1 MNQKLISGLTAALL
15 CTSTIG
21 ATAALAEST
30 PAVSP
35 GSTEPETP
43 RPSSPQASK
52 RDVVKIGEQ
61 QNVSEQQKVGEQQNV
76 SEQQKTES
84 HSSSASQGSIAKIYS
99 HEISGRKAATLYVRN
114 VPVVTFI
121 GEARNPSTEVKVGE
135 VQATPSQAAKLKYGA
150 TPVEYSTQP
159 RQNSS
164 TSTDPIA
171 RATAIAAQL
180 NQLQRDGVD
189 ADKITVRWNETKSGA
204 QFVIEA
210 NKQTIVAIDP
220 GTVLPDST
228 RDPEQDA
235 LQVTNRLRR
244 LLGNANPLRSVSNRP
259 KRASQEIALGPIRFR
274 ASGMASWYGPGFDGN
289 MSASGERFDQN
300 ALTAAHRTLPF
311 GTIVQVTNLDNGRTV
326 LVRINDRGPYA
337 GDRMI
342 DLSAAAARVLGL
354 IQSGIAPVRLEVR
367 DPRQVATGN

>member
-30 PAVSP
+30 PAASQ
-35 GSTEPETP
+35 GSTESETP
-43 RPSSPQASK
+43 RPSSPQI
-52 RDVVKIGEQ
+52 RDVVKLGEQ
-61 QNVSEQQKVGEQQNV
+61 Q
-76 SEQQKTES
+76 TEP
-84 HSSSASQGSIAKIYS
+84 SQTDDSIAKIHS

-114 VPVVTFI
+114 IPVVTFV
-121 GEARNPSTEVKVGE
+121 GQSRNSSTEVKVGE
-135 VQATPSQAAKLKYGA
+135 VQATPTQAAKLKYGA
-150 TPVEYSTQP
+150 TTPVELSTQP

-164 TSTDPIA
+164 NSADPIA

-180 NQLQRDGVD
+180 NQLERDGVD
-189 ADKITVRWNETKSGA
+189 ASQITVRWNETKSGN
-204 QFVIEA
+204 QFLIEA
-210 NKQTIVAIDP
+210 NKKTIIAVDSQTK
-220 GTVLPDST
+220 LPDGT

-244 LLGNANPLRSVSNRP
+244 LLGNAKPLREVANRP
-259 KRASQEIALGPIRFR
+259 KRAPQQIALGPVRFR

-289 MSASGERFDQN
+289 MSASGERFNQH

-326 LVRINDRGPYA
+326 SVRINDRGPYS
-337 GDRMI
+337 GDRLI
-342 DLSAAAARVLGL
+342 DLSAGAARVLGL
-354 IQSGIAPVRLEVR
+354 IQSGVAPVRLEVR
-367 DPRQVATGN
+367 EPRQVAGN